1 MMLKENKMDK
11 AFYIEIAFVILIAFL
26 GGGSWLLKLIIQN
39 SIEKRISHRFNAD
52 LEILKSKQR
61 EQEEALKASIRA
73 READVS
79 MLRNVVLEG
88 RSERVA
94 WLERRRLEALDRI
107 WGAVVALAPYKV
119 VAGTMASIKFE
130 EAAKEAP
137 TNAGLRTMIGVFT
150 NAAPKELPQDA
161 SVAKERPYVSP
172 LLWAY
177 FSAYQAILLGSWTR
191 AKFLEAG
198 IASPEKFLKMDH
210 DAKLVAKVLPHYEK
224 FLSDHGPGA
233 GYYLIDEIE
242 EATLKLLRDEVQGT
256 ELDQVEVKRATEIMK
271 AVKEVTATKEL

>member
-1 MMLKENKMDK
+1 MLKENLMNKI
-11 AFYIEIAFVILIAFL
+11 FYIEILIFAVL
-26 GGGSWLLKLIIQN
+26 ALVAGSSWLLKLVLQN
-39 SIEKRISHRFNAD
+39 SIEKKIAHRFNAE
-52 LEILKSKQR
+52 LETLKSKQR

-79 MLRNVVLEG
+79 MLRSVVLEG

-94 WLERRRLEALDRI
+94 WLEKRRLEALDRI

-130 EAAKEAP
+130 AAAKEAP

-150 NAAPKELPQDA
+150 KAAPKELPQDA

-177 FSAYQAILLGSWTR
+177 FSAYQAILLGAWTR

-198 IASPEKFLKMDH
+198 IESPEKFLKMDY

-233 GYYLIDEIE
+233 GYHLIEEIE
-242 EATLKLLRDEVQGT
+242 EAILKLLRDEVQGT
-256 ELDQVEVKRATEIMK
+256 ELDQVEVKRASEIMK
-271 AVKEVTATKEL
+271 AVKEVTATRES